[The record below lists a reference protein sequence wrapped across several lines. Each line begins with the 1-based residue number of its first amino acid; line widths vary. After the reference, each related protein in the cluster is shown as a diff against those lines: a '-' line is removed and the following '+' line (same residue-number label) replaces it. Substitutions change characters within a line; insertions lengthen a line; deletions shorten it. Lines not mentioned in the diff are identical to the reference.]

1 MQCSL
6 LVKPSCS
13 HLQRKSYDCNGTIR
27 SCGNS
32 GGLLLGKGK
41 RIGVRS
47 SLRVGDFSRR
57 PLASTSSERCNVGK
71 WIREARV
78 LIPQPR
84 ASSSEV
90 ELEGVAS
97 AELDMVTPKEAQ
109 EEELSQAILIWRAI
123 KLPLYSVAFIPLTV
137 GAAAAYL
144 QSGVISMGRYWL
156 LLGSSFLVITW
167 LNLSNDAYDA
177 ETGVD
182 KGKKESVVNITG
194 SQRGVLSAAYACLVL
209 GAMGIVKA
217 AQQIGDMRVV
227 ALFSAAILCGYVYQC
242 PPFRLSYK
250 GLGEPLC
257 FVAFGPLAT
266 TGFYLC
272 HASKLG
278 ALAVTPTVLGAAV
291 LVGITTALILFCS
304 HFHQID
310 GDLSVGK
317 MSPLVRLGTEKGSKV
332 VQAAVVSLY
341 TIITLLTAL
350 KALPV
355 TCFALSLLTV
365 PIGRLVLQ
373 FIGKNHAN
381 KTVIFMAKYYCVRLH
396 VALGVAL
403 SLGLAIAPRI
413 PAAAMLW

>member
-1 MQCSL
+1 M
-6 LVKPSCS
+6 
-13 HLQRKSYDCNGTIR
+13 
-27 SCGNS
+27 
-32 GGLLLGKGK
+32 
-41 RIGVRS
+41 
-47 SLRVGDFSRR
+47 
-57 PLASTSSERCNVGK
+57 
-71 WIREARV
+71 
-78 LIPQPR
+78 
-84 ASSSEV
+84 
-90 ELEGVAS
+90 
-97 AELDMVTPKEAQ
+97 
-109 EEELSQAILIWRAI
+109 
-123 KLPLYSVAFIPLTV
+123 
-137 GAAAAYL
+137 
-144 QSGVISMGRYWL
+144 
-156 LLGSSFLVITW
+156 
-167 LNLSNDAYDA
+167 
-177 ETGVD
+177 
-182 KGKKESVVNITG
+182 
-194 SQRGVLSAAYACLVL
+194 
-209 GAMGIVKA
+209 
-217 AQQIGDMRVV
+217 
-227 ALFSAAILCGYVYQC
+227 
-242 PPFRLSYK
+242 
-250 GLGEPLC
+250 
-257 FVAFGPLAT
+257 
-266 TGFYLC
+266 
-272 HASKLG
+272 
-278 ALAVTPTVLGAAV
+278 TPTVLGAAV